1 MELSNQYSSLLLDS
15 GGGWCGDQRE
25 IPSYIAFTQPEV
37 SFSSNGWE
45 VTIKSHG
52 SAKLINADPLEVLD
66 DYLNQGYIAVGYIG
80 YEYSQYTNEG
90 FNPVHKKEGDKFPDV
105 SFLLFKHESMVVGDY
120 EELEFNSQST
130 QINENY
136 PQTKPIIPSPHLCP
150 NMSVLQYID
159 MIKRGKS
166 YIEQGDIYQVNL
178 SQRMITRFNLDPL
191 TYFRKFYEVQPV
203 PFGSYIDFGDF
214 QLLSGSMEL
223 FLRKKGNKLVTNP
236 IKGTIKRGKTEEID
250 AIMKAKLISSD
261 KERAEN
267 LMIVDLM
274 RNDLGRVSKIG
285 SVKVNK
291 LFEVETY
298 STLHQMVSEV
308 EGQVDE
314 KVTMSEIIKNVF
326 PPGSVT
332 GAPKKRTLEVIDELE
347 PHLRGP
353 YCGTIGVFYPNGD
366 FTLSVAIRI
375 MLTQFGKATF
385 FVGGGIVWDSDP
397 EKEFDE
403 TILKSKAITKAMGI
417 YYQTS

>member
-1 MELSNQYSSLLLDS
+1 MKLSNQYSSLLLDS
-15 GGGWCGDQRE
+15 GGGWCTDQGNT
-25 IPSYIAFTQPEV
+25 PSYIAFRQPAV
-37 SFSSNGWE
+37 SFSSNGVE
-45 VTIKSHG
+45 VTIKSRG
-52 SAKLINADPLEVLD
+52 STDLINADPLEVLD
-66 DYLNQGYIAVGYIG
+66 NYLNQGYVAVGYIG
-80 YEYSQYTNEG
+80 YEFSRYTNEG
-90 FNPVHKKEGDKFPDV
+90 FDPVHKKDGDKYPDL
-105 SFLLFKHESMVVGDY
+105 SFLLYERDSMVTGDY
-120 EELEFNSQST
+120 SQLDFDVQSPDIKEELLPNR
-130 QINENY
+130 
-136 PQTKPIIPSPHLCP
+136 PIAAPSHICP
-150 NMSVLQYID
+150 NMTMPQYIE
-159 MIKRGKS
+159 MVKRGKS

-178 SQRMITRFNLDPL
+178 SQRMITRFNLIPL
-191 TYFRKFYEVQPV
+191 TYFRQFYEVQPV
-203 PFGSYIDFGDF
+203 PFGCYINFGDF

-223 FLRKKGNKLVTNP
+223 FLRKKGDKLTTNP

-250 AIMKAKLISSD
+250 TILKAKLISSA

-308 EGQVDE
+308 EGEIHE
-314 KVTMSEIIKNVF
+314 KITISEIIKNVF

-353 YCGTIGVFYPNGD
+353 YCGTIGIFYPNGD

-375 MLTQFGKATF
+375 MLTQLGKATF

-397 EKEFDE
+397 KKEFDE
-403 TILKSKAITKAMGI
+403 TILKSEAITKAMGA
-417 YYQTS
+417 

>member
-1 MELSNQYSSLLLDS
+1 MKLSNQYSSLLLDS
-15 GGGWCGDQRE
+15 GGGWCRDQRE
-25 IPSYIAFTQPEV
+25 IPSYIVFTKPEA

-52 SAKLINADPLEVLD
+52 STKLINADPLEVLD

-90 FNPVHKKEGDKFPDV
+90 FNPAHKKEGDRFPDV
-105 SFLLFKHESMVVGDY
+105 SFLLFKHKSMVVGDY
-120 EELEFNSQST
+120 EELEYDSQST
-130 QINENY
+130 EINENI

-150 NMSVLQYID
+150 NMSISQYID
-159 MIKRGKS
+159 MVRQGKS

-191 TYFRKFYEVQPV
+191 TYFKKFYEVQPV

-236 IKGTIKRGKTEEID
+236 IKGTIKRGKTQEID
-250 AIMKAKLISSD
+250 AIMKAKLISSA

-314 KVTMSEIIKNVF
+314 KVAISEIIKNVF

-417 YYQTS
+417 YY

>member
-1 MELSNQYSSLLLDS
+1 MKLSNQYSSLLLDS
-15 GGGWCGDQRE
+15 GGGWCGDERKT
-25 IPSYIAFTQPEV
+25 PSYIAFRRPEIT
-37 SFSSNGWE
+37 FSSNGEE
-45 VTIKSHG
+45 VTIKSNG
-52 SAKLINADPLEVLD
+52 STKTISADPLEVLD

-80 YEYSQYTNEG
+80 YEFSQYTNEG
-90 FNPVHKKEGDKFPDV
+90 FDPIHKKDGDKFPDV
-105 SFLLFKHESMVVGDY
+105 NFLLYKRDSMVVGDY
-120 EELEFNSQST
+120 SQLDHDLQPPEIKEELSRN
-130 QINENY
+130 
-136 PQTKPIIPSPHLCP
+136 KPMFPSRHVCP
-150 NMSVLQYID
+150 NMSTSQYFDIV
-159 MIKRGKS
+159 KQGKS

-178 SQRMITRFNLDPL
+178 SQRMITRFNLDPFS
-191 TYFRKFYEVQPV
+191 YFRKFYEVQPV

-223 FLRKKGNKLVTNP
+223 FIRKKGNKLITNP

-250 AIMKAKLISSD
+250 AIMKAKLISSA

-274 RNDLGRVSKIG
+274 RNDLGRVCGIG

-308 EGQVDE
+308 EGEVDE
-314 KVTMSEIIKNVF
+314 KITISEIINNVF

-375 MLTQFGKATF
+375 MLTKLGKATF

-397 EKEFDE
+397 KKEFDE
-403 TILKSKAITKAMGI
+403 TMLKSEAIIKAMGA
-417 YYQTS
+417 